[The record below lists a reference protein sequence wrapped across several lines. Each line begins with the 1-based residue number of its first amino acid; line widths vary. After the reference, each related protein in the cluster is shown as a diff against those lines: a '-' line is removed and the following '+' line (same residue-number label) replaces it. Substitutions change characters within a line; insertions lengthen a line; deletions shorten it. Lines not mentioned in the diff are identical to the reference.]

1 MGPKANAIV
10 IGAGSTGSALAHDL
24 SLRGLRVTVL
34 DRAGVAGGSTGHN
47 QAQLHS
53 GARYAVNDPESAR
66 ECIHENWIL
75 RRILPEVLEL
85 NDGLFVA
92 VDEQGMVYR
101 RAFLEACSACGIPT
115 RELSMAQAWSMEPL
129 LNPQALA
136 AIQIPDGVFD
146 PYRLCLSFLATA
158 SQHGAGVR
166 TFCEVTGLDLA
177 NRKVTF
183 HSRITNQEETLQAD
197 IVINAAGPW
206 AAGLAAL
213 GGLHVNL
220 EPSAGAMATID
231 RRVCNMVINKLAPAD
246 DGDIIVPQRNT
257 SILGTT
263 SWTVEDLEDL
273 PIPSGH
279 IEMIFKVA
287 EQLIP
292 SVRQAGLRGV
302 MAAVRPL
309 LITKGAG
316 GRTATRGFTCFNHSA
331 EGAPGFF
338 SVVGGKTTTARLMA
352 EKVADQ
358 VCAFLGIEAPCLTRE
373 FPLLSYRK
381 LAQA

>member
-1 MGPKANAIV
+1 MSPTANAIV

-24 SLRGLRVTVL
+24 SLRGLHVTVL

-92 VDEQGMVYR
+92 VDEQGLAYR

-115 RELSMAQAWSMEPL
+115 RELSLAKAWSMEPL

-136 AIQIPDGVFD
+136 AIQIPDGVLD

-158 SQHGAGVR
+158 SQHGAQVR

-177 NRKVTF
+177 NRKVSF
-183 HSRITNQEETLQAD
+183 HSRITNQDETLQAD
-197 IVINAAGPW
+197 IVVNAAGPW

-213 GGLHVNL
+213 GGLQVNL

-352 EKVADQ
+352 ERVADQ

-381 LAQA
+381 WAQA